1 MEFTEKVAVAQ
12 DWKEGRELDEW
23 PARGRAHQVEEQ
35 PVQRP
40 GVGSDLTFV
49 RNKKETVRLEHH
61 EGEAEG
67 VKRESE

>member
-1 MEFTEKVAVAQ
+1 MNGHLGEEHTR
-12 DWKEGRELDEW
+12 WR
-23 PARGRAHQVEEQ
+23 EQ

-61 EGEAEG
+61 GGEAEG
-67 VKRESE
+67 VKQESE